1 MRVINFYINYTIN
14 RLITNFNSV
23 IDMKTID
30 LKKTVKELIDENPEI
45 KDIMIDLGFNTISK
59 HLNTM
64 GRVMTIP
71 KGSKLQSIPIE
82 KVIERFENEG
92 FKVINMPE
100 NIKKENKIEK
110 EASDKQ
116 VTNDERL
123 NLLKSYIHRVSDGEE
138 LETVQ
143 QEFKENFSDVSAVEI
158 AQAEQQLIK
167 DGFSIQEMQNL
178 CDIHS
183 VMFHG
188 MTQEEKLEMMQ
199 IEMKNGAL
207 QSNIQKADAE
217 DESEK
222 ILENVNNLDDEEII
236 SKVKEYQEIKG
247 HPLNILSKENDA
259 IESLLKNI
267 NQKREQGNKIHDIPD
282 DLEKLRT
289 IAQHYGKKDEL
300 IFPLLS
306 DKYGFSGPSN
316 VMWGVE
322 DEIRNDIKTSMDT
335 NDEELLTKALKRADE
350 MIYKEKNI
358 LFPLCTEFFTEEEWI
373 NIARDMPLYGPCLI
387 DELPVWYKVIKTEND
402 NKSGIKDD
410 KIVQPGGTL
419 TLKQTRSIL
428 NIIPMEIT
436 VLDDNNINVFFD
448 EVEPKLFLR
457 PKMALNREVFS
468 CHPPDVTP
476 MVKGL
481 LNQFRSGEKESMHV
495 IGMKMGQKVLI
506 NYYAL
511 RDEDGNYLGAMEA
524 VLKLDDIVKNVN
536 DGKMGPIDL

>member
-1 MRVINFYINYTIN
+1 
-14 RLITNFNSV
+14 
-23 IDMKTID
+23 MKTID
-30 LKKTVKELIDENPEI
+30 LNKTVKELTDENPEI

-71 KGSKLQSIPIE
+71 KGSKVQGIPIE
-82 KVIERFENEG
+82 DVIERFESEG
-92 FKVINMPE
+92 FEVINIPE
-100 NIKKENKIEK
+100 NIKKDNKNEK
-110 EASDKQ
+110 D
-116 VTNDERL
+116 VTNDQLNSERL
-123 NLLKSYIHRVSDGEE
+123 DLLKSYIQRVSDGED
-138 LETVQ
+138 LEAVQ

-158 AQAEQQLIK
+158 AQAEQQLIR
-167 DGFSIQEMQNL
+167 DGFGLKEMQNL

-199 IEMKNGAL
+199 IEMQKGAL
-207 QSNIQKADAE
+207 QGNIQTIDDNKD
-217 DESEK
+217 DESQK
-222 ILENVNNLDDEEII
+222 VHQRVNNLDDEVII
-236 SKVKEYQEIKG
+236 SKVKEYQQIEG

-259 IESLLKNI
+259 IESLLKSI
-267 NQKREQGNKIHDIPD
+267 YQKRDDGNKIVDIRE

-300 IFPLLS
+300 IFPILN
-306 DKYGFSGPSN
+306 DKYGFSGPAN

-322 DEIRNDIKTSMDT
+322 DEIRNDLKTSIET

-350 MIYKEKNI
+350 MIYKENNI
-358 LFPLCTEFFTEEEWI
+358 LFPLCTEYFTEEEWI
-373 NIARDMPLYGPCLI
+373 NIACDMPMYGPCLI
-387 DELPVWYKVIKTEND
+387 DELPLWDKVIETEKD
-402 NKSGIKDD
+402 NKSGISDD
-410 KIVQPGGTL
+410 KIVLPGGTL
-419 TLKQTRSIL
+419 TLKQIRSIL
-428 NIIPMEIT
+428 NTIPMEIT
-436 VLDDNNINVFFD
+436 IIDDNNINVFFD

-468 CHPPDVTP
+468 CHPPEVIP

-481 LNQFRSGEKESMHV
+481 LNQFKSGEKDSMHV

-511 RDEDGNYLGAMEA
+511 RDEEGNYLGAMEA
-524 VLKLDDIVKNVN
+524 VLKLDDIVSNVN